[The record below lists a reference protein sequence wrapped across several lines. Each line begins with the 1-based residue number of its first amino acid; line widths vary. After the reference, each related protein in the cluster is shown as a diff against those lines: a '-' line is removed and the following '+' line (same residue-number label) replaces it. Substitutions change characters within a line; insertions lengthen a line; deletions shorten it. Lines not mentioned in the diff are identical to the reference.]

1 MARVRNSSSGKRRR
15 ITGILQVDHPQ
26 TSKKPTNSQSKRKRG
41 QDVENPSPQSQGP
54 PSPKRLQT
62 SHGAADGLPLEP
74 ERDTSTGFDDLI
86 KNWIPNKRWP
96 SVWFKQGS
104 QIGENFF
111 ERDSWLEEQMARPP
125 PPTDQYVE
133 INGRKRS
140 DSNLTGSSDQM
151 KRENKSAKYL
161 DTRYATLLAAKGSY
175 MEKSDLGITNT
186 SLSSYKSLLSLDQTI
201 PNDSLF
207 RDDLF
212 EATCRSVLDRK
223 QA

>member
-1 MARVRNSSSGKRRR
+1 M
-15 ITGILQVDHPQ
+15 
-26 TSKKPTNSQSKRKRG
+26 
-41 QDVENPSPQSQGP
+41 
-54 PSPKRLQT
+54 
-62 SHGAADGLPLEP
+62 PLEP
-74 ERDTSTGFDDLI
+74 ESERDTSTGFDDLI

-125 PPTDQYVE
+125 PPTVQYVE
-133 INGRKRS
+133 INGFILPQLIRKAPTLLSRKRS